1 MYYNSRMLKELNIQE
16 ACDTIYYFAEANQ
29 VDPLK
34 GIELMVTH
42 YTQLSKKE
50 QEALVDFMAYTR
62 RS

>member
-1 MYYNSRMLKELNIQE
+1 MIKELDIQE
-16 ACDTIYYFAEANQ
+16 ACDTIYRFADANQ

-50 QEALVDFMAYTR
+50 QDSLVDFMAYTR
-62 RS
+62 S

>member
-1 MYYNSRMLKELNIQE
+1 MLKELDIEE
-16 ACDTIYYFAEANQ
+16 ACDTIYRFADANQ

-42 YTQLSKKE
+42 YAKLSKKE

-62 RS
+62 S

>member
-1 MYYNSRMLKELNIQE
+1 MIKELDIQE
-16 ACDTIYYFAEANQ
+16 ACDTIYRFANANR

-62 RS
+62 VG